1 MSASFPMY
9 LRPENRG
16 AYDRLWAAIRDDL
29 RAQGIEAPEELAE
42 ADSLW
47 DLWTDPDLLLSQSCA
62 LPWRMRLDGVATILG
77 APDYQLPGCPPGYYN
92 SVFLLRADDARIDP
106 SEWEGLRLAYNS
118 ANSKSGYAAPQ
129 AFATSN
135 GLTFTLT
142 PPTGSH
148 RASVQAVRAGE
159 ADIACIDAQTWRMIA
174 RWDPEA
180 DQLQEVARTPPT
192 PATPFIT
199 AASRDPEP
207 IRSALALAISAL
219 PDADRA
225 LLDLHGL
232 VEIPEDAYRATPL
245 PPDPE
250 AIAPTS
256 AARTG

>member
-1 MSASFPMY
+1 MTASFPMY
-9 LRPENRG
+9 LRPENRA
-16 AYDRLWAAIRDDL
+16 AYGRLWATIRDDL
-29 RAQGIEAPEELAE
+29 RAQGIESPEELTE

-92 SVFLLRADDARIDP
+92 SVFVLRADDNRISP
-106 SEWEGLRLAYNS
+106 SDWAGLRLAYNS
-118 ANSKSGYAAPQ
+118 PNSQSGYAAPQ
-129 AFATSN
+129 AFAASN
-135 GLTFTLT
+135 GVTFTDLVA
-142 PPTGSH
+142 TGSH
-148 RASVQAVRAGE
+148 RASATAVLE
-159 ADIACIDAQTWRMIA
+159 NHADIACIDAQTWRMIA
-174 RWDPEA
+174 RWDPKA
-180 DQLQEVARTPPT
+180 DQLQEAARTAPT

-232 VEIPEDAYRATPL
+232 VEIPVDTYRATLL

-250 AIAPTS
+250 AIPPAT